1 MQNERYLLTKNK
13 FIEMDE
19 VQKDFLDQVGKV
31 MGGSSGSMGRIYV
44 LYGSAGTGKTILGT
58 VY

>member
-31 MGGSSGSMGRIYV
+31 MGGSNRSMSRIYV
-44 LYGSAGTGKTILGT
+44 LYGSPGTGKTILGT